1 MAKGG
6 FIMYRFRILS
16 EKEVEA
22 FNKKNN
28 TNYYSIHI
36 EQENNKFYMIIDC
49 DIKIE
54 TTKKEVLDYLK

>member
-1 MAKGG
+1 
-6 FIMYRFRILS
+6 MYRFRILS